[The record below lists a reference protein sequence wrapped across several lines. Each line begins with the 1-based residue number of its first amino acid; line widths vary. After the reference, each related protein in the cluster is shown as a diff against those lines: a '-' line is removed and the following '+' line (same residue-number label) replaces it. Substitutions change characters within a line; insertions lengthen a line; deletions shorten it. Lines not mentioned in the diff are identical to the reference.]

1 MKISKVTY
9 LAEGDAARTSD
20 YIRLKMTL
28 VKGGVDMDWT
38 DFDGDSKTMN
48 AREWIVAHGYRAGA
62 GIEADQLRVEAFD
75 LEVNSHILQVNGK
88 RFLVPLTGALKT
100 ATYRFP
106 L

>member
-1 MKISKVTY
+1 LKVSKVTY
-9 LAEGDAARTSD
+9 LAEGDAALTSD

-28 VKGGVDMDWT
+28 VKGGVDQDWT

-48 AREWIVAHGYRAGA
+48 LREWIVAHGYRAGA
-62 GIEADQLRVEAFD
+62 GIEADMLRVEAFD
-75 LEVNSHILQVNGK
+75 LEINSHILEVDGK
-88 RFLVPLTGALKT
+88 RIFVPLTGALKT

>member
-1 MKISKVTY
+1 MKVSKVVY
-9 LAEGDAARTSD
+9 LAEGPAKLSAD

-28 VKGGVDMDWT
+28 VKGGVDQDWT

-48 AREWIVAHGYRAGA
+48 ERTWSVAHGDRAGA

-75 LEVNSHILQVNGK
+75 LEIDSHILEVDGK
-88 RFLVPLTGALKT
+88 RILVPLTGALKT